1 MNWGVFDITQKGV
14 KIRKGTAWYALH
26 ANKKSIGD
34 VSIIGNGKRY
44 LYKSF
49 NGIEG
54 SGYKYPTM
62 VLDVGGFSQNH
73 KYTTLSSTNGGA
85 LCLTIPNGSPSGGD
99 ARGYGSVDLQTNRL
113 SSTQVASGAL
123 SFTAG
128 ASCTASGECSVAIG
142 SINTS
147 SGSNSTATGY
157 ASTASGSNST
167 AIGISCTASGSNS
180 VAIGSSNTSIGTN
193 STALGYSSTSS
204 SIYSTA
210 IGYKG
215 TSKAPYSTV
224 IGARSHTNV
233 TAKNQVNF
241 VSLVNQTTSTTAV
254 RLTPD
259 SIVSSSTNAYVPSL
273 TGVSLNA
280 FVLTGISS
288 TYNVVVFEGKFCLK
302 KGATVGTTAL
312 VGAVTSTQTYAD
324 SALTSCTLSITADTT
339 LGSINASVT
348 GVAST
353 TINWAMRITSTEQMY

>member
-1 MNWGVFDITQKGV
+1 MNWGLFDVTQKGV
-14 KIRKGTAWYALH
+14 KIRKGVAGYATH
-26 ANKKSIGD
+26 ANKNSLGD
-34 VSIIGNGKRY
+34 VSIIGNGRRY
-44 LYKSF
+44 PYKAY
-49 NGIEG
+49 NEIEG

-73 KYTTLSSTNGGA
+73 KYTTISSTYGGA
-85 LCLTIPNGSPSGGD
+85 LCLTIPDGRTSGGN
-99 ARGYGSVDLQTNRL
+99 ARGYGSVDLQTSRS
-113 SSTQVASGAL
+113 SSTQVASGAT

-128 ASCTASGECSVAIG
+128 ASCIASGNSSIAIG
-142 SINTS
+142 TGNTS
-147 SGSNSTATGY
+147 SGSSSTSLGY
-157 ASTASGSNST
+157 SNIASGSY
-167 AIGISCTASGSNS
+167 
-180 VAIGSSNTSIGTN
+180 
-193 STALGYSSTSS
+193 STALGYSNTSS
-204 SIYSTA
+204 STYSTSL
-210 IGYKG
+210 GYRG

-233 TAKNQVNF
+233 SAKNQINF

-259 SIVSSSTNAYVPSL
+259 SAVSSSTNAYVPSL
-273 TGVSLNA
+273 TGVSLNT

-348 GVAST
+348 GVAIT
-353 TINWAMRITSTEQMY
+353 TINWAMIITSTEQMY